1 MTAPSA
7 FARELGLRYPIV
19 QGPMNGA
26 SPPALAVAV
35 SNAGALGSCAA
46 ALFSPAVILERVQ
59 QIRAQT
65 AAPFNINLFLLD
77 EQHPDLAE
85 LKRAQHLLRPFREAL
100 GLSEPPIPTQFAENN
115 RDQIAALLEAA
126 PPVASFTF
134 GVLPRATVTQFKK
147 AGSRVI
153 GTATTVAEAR
163 AWEEAGADFVC
174 VSGSEA
180 GGHRP
185 TFLGDI
191 EQSCVGLMALLPQVV
206 AAVKIPVI
214 AAGGIM
220 NGRGIAAAR
229 LLGAQAA
236 QLGTAFLCSPESG
249 IAEAWR
255 AALRNAGDDST
266 RLTRA
271 FSGRPARSIVNDFMC
286 QMRAEEAQILP
297 YPVQNAL
304 TGDIRQA
311 AAKAGRGEFMSLW
324 AGQGVG
330 LARPM
335 PAAELVATWR
345 RSWKRCKGD
354 GAPDSAPFFLGLAL
368 KAVGALRQ
376 HEVHVFQPGML
387 LQAVADVEVDIG
399 HLELKI
405 AARCPGGFDL
415 ILIADKARALLAAF
429 HRAHR
434 PEVEGILATL
444 SPQRVPAEIDGQGL
458 PRRHRDRR
466 VDGDQVSRRH
476 QPVLGQVGQLGIH
489 GVKGIE
495 LPIVTVFIAA
505 GDANL
510 AAKARLPAPVAHRIP
525 GVRRRRPGA
534 NVALFCAAELP
545 GGLVIPVEPL
555 RRAENARADGI
566 APLLPAE
573 LRVVGV
579 AILKAEGVEIERGR
593 QRCQRRGAIQPPHLL
608 AVVGIVVETAGFKGD
623 GMADKGVEAVFILGP
638 AGADGVERTAHV
650 GAVAGA
656 QQVQRTQR
664 NLLAADP
671 QGAEAVGGGQFHIH
685 IALAEVGMIFVG
697 RLAPTVARRG
707 Q

>member
-1 MTAPSA
+1 MLLSVRRRGRRKTNVVSTGRHIDDGTFC

-115 RDQIAALLEAA
+115 RDQIAALLESCAA
-126 PPVASFTF
+126 
-134 GVLPRATVTQFKK
+134 GGQLHLRRAAARHGYAVQEGRL
-147 AGSRVI
+147 AGDRHRHHGGGSPH
-153 GTATTVAEAR
+153 
-163 AWEEAGADFVC
+163 WEEAGADFVC

-249 IAEAWR
+249 IAEARR

-271 FSGRPARSIVNDFMC
+271 FSGRPARGIVNDFMC

-304 TGDIRQA
+304 TGDIRRGGQGRSRRVYVA
-311 AAKAGRGEFMSLW
+311 VGRAGR
-324 AGQGVG
+324 G

-335 PAAELVATWR
+335 PAAELVAT
-345 RSWKRCKGD
+345 
-354 GAPDSAPFFLGLAL
+354 
-368 KAVGALRQ
+368 
-376 HEVHVFQPGML
+376 
-387 LQAVADVEVDIG
+387 
-399 HLELKI
+399 
-405 AARCPGGFDL
+405 
-415 ILIADKARALLAAF
+415 
-429 HRAHR
+429 
-434 PEVEGILATL
+434 T
-444 SPQRVPAEIDGQGL
+444 
-458 PRRHRDRR
+458 
-466 VDGDQVSRRH
+466 
-476 QPVLGQVGQLGIH
+476 
-489 GVKGIE
+489 
-495 LPIVTVFIAA
+495 
-505 GDANL
+505 
-510 AAKARLPAPVAHRIP
+510 
-525 GVRRRRPGA
+525 
-534 NVALFCAAELP
+534 AAEL
-545 GGLVIPVEPL
+545 
-555 RRAENARADGI
+555 
-566 APLLPAE
+566 
-573 LRVVGV
+573 
-579 AILKAEGVEIERGR
+579 
-593 QRCQRRGAIQPPHLL
+593 
-608 AVVGIVVETAGFKGD
+608 
-623 GMADKGVEAVFILGP
+623 EAL
-638 AGADGVERTAHV
+638 
-650 GAVAGA
+650 
-656 QQVQRTQR
+656 
-664 NLLAADP
+664 
-671 QGAEAVGGGQFHIH
+671 
-685 IALAEVGMIFVG
+685 
-697 RLAPTVARRG
+697 
-707 Q
+707 

>member
-65 AAPFNINLFLLD
+65 TAPFNINLFLLD

-174 VSGSEA
+174 VSGAEA

-191 EQSCVGLMALLPQVV
+191 EQSCVGLMALLPQVA

-271 FSGRPARSIVNDFMC
+271 FSGRPARGIVNDFMR

-330 LARPM
+330 LARPL
-335 PAAELVATWR
+335 PAAELVAT
-345 RSWKRCKGD
+345 
-354 GAPDSAPFFLGLAL
+354 LA
-368 KAVGALRQ
+368 R
-376 HEVHVFQPGML
+376 
-387 LQAVADVEVDIG
+387 
-399 HLELKI
+399 EL
-405 AARCPGGFDL
+405 
-415 ILIADKARALLAAF
+415 
-429 HRAHR
+429 
-434 PEVEGILATL
+434 
-444 SPQRVPAEIDGQGL
+444 
-458 PRRHRDRR
+458 
-466 VDGDQVSRRH
+466 
-476 QPVLGQVGQLGIH
+476 
-489 GVKGIE
+489 
-495 LPIVTVFIAA
+495 
-505 GDANL
+505 
-510 AAKARLPAPVAHRIP
+510 
-525 GVRRRRPGA
+525 
-534 NVALFCAAELP
+534 
-545 GGLVIPVEPL
+545 
-555 RRAENARADGI
+555 
-566 APLLPAE
+566 
-573 LRVVGV
+573 
-579 AILKAEGVEIERGR
+579 
-593 QRCQRRGAIQPPHLL
+593 
-608 AVVGIVVETAGFKGD
+608 
-623 GMADKGVEAVFILGP
+623 EAV
-638 AGADGVERTAHV
+638 
-650 GAVAGA
+650 
-656 QQVQRTQR
+656 
-664 NLLAADP
+664 
-671 QGAEAVGGGQFHIH
+671 
-685 IALAEVGMIFVG
+685 
-697 RLAPTVARRG
+697 
-707 Q
+707 

>member
-100 GLSEPPIPTQFAENN
+100 GLSEPPMPTQFAENN

-126 PPVASFTF
+126 PPVVSFTF

-174 VSGSEA
+174 VSGAEA

-206 AAVKIPVI
+206 AAVKIPAI

-220 NGRGIAAAR
+220 NGRGIAAAQ

-271 FSGRPARSIVNDFMC
+271 FSGRPARGIVNDFMR

-311 AAKAGRGEFMSLW
+311 AAKAGRAEFMSLW

-335 PAAELVATWR
+335 LAAELVAT
-345 RSWKRCKGD
+345 
-354 GAPDSAPFFLGLAL
+354 L
-368 KAVGALRQ
+368 
-376 HEVHVFQPGML
+376 
-387 LQAVADVEVDIG
+387 
-399 HLELKI
+399 
-405 AARCPGGFDL
+405 
-415 ILIADKARALLAAF
+415 
-429 HRAHR
+429 
-434 PEVEGILATL
+434 
-444 SPQRVPAEIDGQGL
+444 
-458 PRRHRDRR
+458 
-466 VDGDQVSRRH
+466 
-476 QPVLGQVGQLGIH
+476 
-489 GVKGIE
+489 
-495 LPIVTVFIAA
+495 
-505 GDANL
+505 
-510 AAKARLPAPVAHRIP
+510 
-525 GVRRRRPGA
+525 
-534 NVALFCAAELP
+534 AAEL
-545 GGLVIPVEPL
+545 
-555 RRAENARADGI
+555 
-566 APLLPAE
+566 
-573 LRVVGV
+573 
-579 AILKAEGVEIERGR
+579 
-593 QRCQRRGAIQPPHLL
+593 
-608 AVVGIVVETAGFKGD
+608 
-623 GMADKGVEAVFILGP
+623 EAV
-638 AGADGVERTAHV
+638 
-650 GAVAGA
+650 
-656 QQVQRTQR
+656 
-664 NLLAADP
+664 
-671 QGAEAVGGGQFHIH
+671 
-685 IALAEVGMIFVG
+685 
-697 RLAPTVARRG
+697 
-707 Q
+707 

>member
-147 AGSRVI
+147 AGSRVV

-191 EQSCVGLMALLPQVV
+191 EQSCVGLMALLPQVA

-271 FSGRPARSIVNDFMC
+271 FSGRPARGIVNDFMC
-286 QMRAEEAQILP
+286 QMRAEEAQILH

-335 PAAELVATWR
+335 PAAELVATLAAELEALETGRQIR
-345 RSWKRCKGD
+345 RPFSWPGVKSCRCP
-354 GAPDSAPFFLGLAL
+354 APARSSC
-368 KAVGALRQ
+368 
-376 HEVHVFQPGML
+376 FQPGML
-387 LQAVADVEVDIG
+387 LQAVADVEADIG

-458 PRRHRDRR
+458 PRRNRDRR

-476 QPVLGQVGQLGIH
+476 QPVLGQVGQLGVH

-495 LPIVTVFIAA
+495 LPIATVLSPLAMPILPPKRGCQRQSLTVYPACADADQARMSRCSALPNCQAA
-505 GDANL
+505 SLSQSN
-510 AAKARLPAPVAHRIP
+510 P
-525 GVRRRRPGA
+525 
-534 NVALFCAAELP
+534 CAAP
-545 GGLVIPVEPL
+545 KM
-555 RRAENARADGI
+555 R
-566 APLLPAE
+566 
-573 LRVVGV
+573 
-579 AILKAEGVEIERGR
+579 
-593 QRCQRRGAIQPPHLL
+593 
-608 AVVGIVVETAGFKGD
+608 
-623 GMADKGVEAVFILGP
+623 
-638 AGADGVERTAHV
+638 
-650 GAVAGA
+650 
-656 QQVQRTQR
+656 
-664 NLLAADP
+664 
-671 QGAEAVGGGQFHIH
+671 
-685 IALAEVGMIFVG
+685 
-697 RLAPTVARRG
+697 APTV
-707 Q
+707 